1 MAKLNDIAVQDFI
14 KAIREEPVDTNKT
27 YNATVSR
34 VDNEGVVWV
43 NLYGSDKE
51 TPTSSVSSEVKRG
64 DNVNVNWRNNKLYI
78 EGNYSNPSA
87 GVVRVEKVEETAK
100 TALSDAEKAHIAA
113 DVAWKEAE
121 RAHEAA
127 DQAENYAEIAH
138 TQAEDATTA
147 ASGAQ
152 YSLSEVERVVDVLN
166 WIAEH
171 GDYAVTDDTEVVV
184 GKFYFELV
192 DGSYVNVTPDED
204 ADPHALGLYELV
216 SVDESIS
223 NYVASHVSL
232 DDDGLVI
239 QTDGVKTKVR
249 ISGAGVLL
257 TNEIGNTIATF
268 SESII
273 LGDITGMHVTLSP
286 GDDSQTPAVLPELG
300 FWQGTEKVAYIN
312 SETLFIEQAR
322 INKTLYIGKFMWRV
336 QGDRISLVYAPE

>member
-1 MAKLNDIAVQDFI
+1 MGLDKLANTFTEILKTPPNDT
-14 KAIREEPVDTNKT
+14 KPYDTEAEVTRIDDDGKT
-27 YNATVSR
+27 A
-34 VDNEGVVWV
+34 WV
-43 NLYGSDKE
+43 HIPGGIDE
-51 TPTSSVSSEVKRG
+51 TPVEMTLTAKRG
-64 DNVNVNWRNNKLYI
+64 DSVKIRVSGGRAWIVGNGSAPPTDNTVANKAYI
-78 EGNYSNPSA
+78 RAN
-87 GVVRVEKVEETAK
+87 

-138 TQAEDATTA
+138 TQAEDAMTA

-192 DGSYVNVTPDED
+192 DGSYVNVTPDEG